1 VWLRSTNKIPELV
14 DGLKTEEEYIMKLN
28 IQRFAEEEIDDEE
41 VKDPQNEGSDEGDD
55 TNNDGG
61 ETKKSEN
68 KKSFVKIR
76 EEKAR
81 EKVFKDLGVK
91 DLDEAKDKLDKAE
104 QALKKIEEIEKKLQA
119 QEADKVYSNKVNELT
134 KILND
139 EKVFDA
145 DALVNYVD
153 LDAFDLVNGK
163 ISKEDAKAIV
173 ASLKELKP
181 NYFGKEFIKGDVYK
195 KSQNKDVQNP
205 DIDYQTDYEAGNYQ
219 AVIAKFLKNNKK

>member
-1 VWLRSTNKIPELV
+1 
-14 DGLKTEEEYIMKLN
+14 MKLN